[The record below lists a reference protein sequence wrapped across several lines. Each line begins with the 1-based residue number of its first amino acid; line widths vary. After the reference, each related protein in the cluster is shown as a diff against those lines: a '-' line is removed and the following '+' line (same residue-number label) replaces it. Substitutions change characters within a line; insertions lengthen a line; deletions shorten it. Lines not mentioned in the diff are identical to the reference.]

1 METRKLIICR
11 GIQGSGKS
19 TFAKQWCH
27 EDPEHRVRFNND
39 DIRNMLGDYWV
50 SNREVVV
57 TAMKK
62 QFIATS
68 MKKGYDIVV
77 DNMNLNP
84 KEVEYFSSY
93 IKAHNDTIEEL
104 RSEGKLDPKDDF
116 KYELEFKDFFIP
128 VEECIRRDAMRPYP
142 IGEKVIKDTWRR
154 YRDFIIQEDIKNM
167 LKRSPKHVDGGRP
180 VILVDMDATLCLNT
194 TGRPYFG
201 EGAAEGMLDDVA
213 IEGTCMLVRRMY
225 EKCKVF
231 IVTGREGTPEVI
243 AATKKWL
250 AKHDIK
256 VDDLFFRPV
265 KDYSPGA
272 DCKKKIYED
281 NIKDKYN
288 VQFVLEDNYKCVK
301 MWREQGLVC
310 LQPNEGKF

>member
-1 METRKLIICR
+1 MRYGCEADIAEEEGYDPDEMEDSDWDKLWEII
-11 GIQGSGKS
+11 
-19 TFAKQWCH
+19 
-27 EDPEHRVRFNND
+27 
-39 DIRNMLGDYWV
+39 DYFGGM
-50 SNREVVV
+50 E
-57 TAMKK
+57 
-62 QFIATS
+62 
-68 MKKGYDIVV
+68 KGYNIVV

-84 KEVEYFSSY
+84 KTCAELEKTVKDFNENYTYDWKYEVEY
-93 IKAHNDTIEEL
+93 
-104 RSEGKLDPKDDF
+104 
-116 KYELEFKDFFIP
+116 KDFFIP
-128 VEECIRRDAMRPYP
+128 VDECIRRDAMRPNP
-142 IGEKVIKDTWRR
+142 IGEKVIKATWRR
-154 YRDFIIQEDIKNM
+154 YRDFIIQEDIKSM
-167 LKRSPKHVDGGRP
+167 LKKSPKHVDGGRP

-201 EGAAEGMLDDVA
+201 EG
-213 IEGTCMLVRRMY
+213 
-225 EKCKVF
+225 
-231 IVTGREGTPEVI
+231 TPEII

-250 AKHDIK
+250 AKHDII

-281 NIKDKYN
+281 NIKGKYN